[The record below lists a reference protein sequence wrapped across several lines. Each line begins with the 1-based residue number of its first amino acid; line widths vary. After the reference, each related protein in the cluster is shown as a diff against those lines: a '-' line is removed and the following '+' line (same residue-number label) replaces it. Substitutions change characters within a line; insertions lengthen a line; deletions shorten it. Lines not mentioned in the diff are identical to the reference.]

1 LYAHKIK
8 LGTWERRLRLHVP
21 ETATKRNYLFIVCAI
36 LVLDFFFFDF
46 VCLVSVRIPVGFA
59 WLFLL
64 NFNRMENRGL
74 TSYYSNIII
83 VCALTPI

>member
-1 LYAHKIK
+1 MYAHKIK
-8 LGTWERRLRLHVP
+8 LGTWERRLRLHEP

-36 LVLDFFFFDF
+36 LVLDFFFYF
-46 VCLVSVRIPVGFA
+46 VCLDSVRTLVGFA

-64 NFNRMENRGL
+64 NFDRIENRDQ